1 MEGINSLLFYSLKFL
16 LMYKNLKE
24 MEEYNETFNFPEDI
38 VRKVEESVDE
48 EQLCNDYAYLI
59 D

>member
-1 MEGINSLLFYSLKFL
+1 MEGINSLLFFYSLKFL

-38 VRKVEESVDE
+38 VRKVE
-48 EQLCNDYAYLI
+48 CR
-59 D
+59 

>member
-1 MEGINSLLFYSLKFL
+1 
-16 LMYKNLKE
+16 MYKNLKE

-48 EQLCNDYAYLI
+48 EQLCNDYDYII